1 MADTKFTILGTS
13 GSGKTCYLLGSY
25 KAMTSKKVPDF
36 SLEIL
41 GDSNITFFNRNLRNL
56 RSKEAG
62 NGRYPEKTNSH
73 VESMRTFQF
82 NLLYNTEK
90 ISNFELVDY
99 AGDGLTN
106 RNKIYTELEKSI
118 SVSTVLYIIVDGK
131 MFQDEDEDERKENF
145 EYDCVY
151 YIQPIIQK
159 YARNHNGQLPPIV
172 FIVTKL
178 DLLKDSSVTN
188 SEISSLIKGY
198 FKSAFSE
205 GNTCYIVGTT
215 LGENISD
222 DENKGKFEPVNM
234 HLPVLIGAYHEFYDR
249 YILLKEKI
257 EKANDTIR
265 DDNDLK
271 SESIFKEQKRWK
283 IFRDEDYIRRCR
295 KAIESNNQGICD
307 NNKLLKNDR
316 TLLIKL
322 GEYLKNNSGNF
333 MFFVDGNI
341 QNFKTF
347 I

>member
-25 KAMTSKKVPDF
+25 KAMTNGNVPNF

-41 GDSNITFFNRNLRNL
+41 GDSNIVFFNRNLRNL
-56 RSKEAG
+56 RSEEAG

-151 YIQPIIQK
+151 DIQPIIQK

-271 SESIFKEQKRWK
+271 KESIFKEQKRWK
-283 IFRDEDYIRRCR
+283 MFRDEDYIRRCR
-295 KAIESNNQGICD
+295 NAIESNNQGISD